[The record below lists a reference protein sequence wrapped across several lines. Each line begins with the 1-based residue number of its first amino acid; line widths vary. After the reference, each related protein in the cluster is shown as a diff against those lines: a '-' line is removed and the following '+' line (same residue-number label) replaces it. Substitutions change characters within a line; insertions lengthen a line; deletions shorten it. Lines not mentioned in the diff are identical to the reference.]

1 MTNIRVVIDTNVLIS
16 GLLSS
21 TSTSQKVFDFVTAQQ
36 TLLISNST
44 FEEIAQTLTRN
55 KFNRYLTL
63 DKRLKFIT
71 GLRKKAEIVKILEVI
86 QICRD
91 PKDNQFLEV
100 AVNGNATHL
109 VTGDNDLLILH
120 PFRSIQILTPS
131 QFLNLFPSTP

>member
-1 MTNIRVVIDTNVLIS
+1 MTSLRVVIDTNVLIS

-21 TSTSQKVFDFVTAQQ
+21 TSTSHKVFDFVTAQQ
-36 TLLISNST
+36 TLLISDST

-55 KFNRYLTL
+55 KFNRYLSL
-63 DKRLKFIT
+63 DKRLNFIA
-71 GLRKKAEIVKILEVI
+71 GLRNKAEIVKILEVI